1 MTRKSHRKRPLPPQ
15 SQKIVVQWLL
25 VGEGGRVGH
34 LRPELIPSFQKKAD
48 FQNPLGLG
56 LPQDN
61 KDSKGFRACALRSD
75 YPG

>member
-1 MTRKSHRKRPLPPQ
+1 MTRKSHRKSPCLHSPRDICPVASGRGRREGRTPLTRAR
-15 SQKIVVQWLL
+15 L
-25 VGEGGRVGH
+25 
-34 LRPELIPSFQKKAD
+34 SFQKNTD
-48 FQNPLGLG
+48 FQNPLGLGG